1 MKQFSHEYV
10 PRVASPLVVYTHLSQ
25 QHEGLQHTVF
35 EPQQE
40 VTKPNERFKPT
51 LQEKSDVDRGSG
63 INQVAK

>member
-40 VTKPNERFKPT
+40 VT
-51 LQEKSDVDRGSG
+51 
-63 INQVAK
+63 